1 MESSEVKGRRCS
13 TRYLIAVNSVT
24 WGSYILPDVVVETL
38 REVEREES
46 EKRARREREESKKR
60 ARREAAKMFIEA
72 PNVTQT
78 LRQIPVIRYGKP
90 LR

>member
-24 WGSYILPDVVVETL
+24 WGSYILPDVVLETL

-46 EKRARREREESKKR
+46 EKRARKEQEGRLQRC
-60 ARREAAKMFIEA
+60 
-72 PNVTQT
+72 
-78 LRQIPVIRYGKP
+78 L
-90 LR
+90 

>member
-24 WGSYILPDVVVETL
+24 WGSYILPDVVLETL

-46 EKRARREREESKKR
+46 EKRARREQEKSKKGGCKDVYR
-60 ARREAAKMFIEA
+60 SAQRHSNATSDPCNPVRKAASL
-72 PNVTQT
+72 T
-78 LRQIPVIRYGKP
+78 
-90 LR
+90 